1 MQSWVDEKNKRGQG
15 EIGEKVKGKDMRDEG
30 KVSLTRTDKIQ
41 VL

>member
-1 MQSWVDEKNKRGQG
+1 MRKTREDRG